1 MLRRK
6 LCFFLVAYFL
16 LCIQGLAQA
25 PTEISR
31 FLRLPGMEGSTL
43 TCAIRDLSTGETLCA
58 YQESLQITPASV
70 LKLVTTAT
78 ALELLGSDYRFPT
91 TLAYDGHIA
100 DGTLHGN
107 LYIIG
112 SGDPSLGS
120 SHFPQSTDFLEKWV
134 NTIRSAGIRRVEG
147 AVIADERIFD
157 TEGVSP
163 KWVYEDLGSYYGA
176 GSYGI
181 SVFDNLYRLSLRT
194 VGGKVRVI
202 GTSPEGAVAKF
213 HNYLRSAPVRTD
225 SCYIIGA
232 PFADER
238 FLYGVIPAGREQYT
252 IKGDLPDP
260 PLFLA
265 RYFSGELEKQGI
277 SVARPATTYRLL
289 SEKEEVKT
297 DARTTLITTYSPTL
311 ARIVYQTNHKSINL
325 FADALLKAIGLRHEA
340 RDGEYLSSFRKGI
353 RVLKA
358 FWRAKGLDVEGLH
371 LYDGSGLA
379 PTDRTTARFI
389 ADLLAYMAT
398 QSSER
403 ESFRQSLPR
412 AGMEGSV
419 RNFLK
424 NTSLEGKARLK
435 SGSMSRTR
443 GYAGFVERDGKH
455 YALAIFLN
463 NYDANVSLTTKGL
476 GDLIDTLIP

>member
-1 MLRRK
+1 
-6 LCFFLVAYFL
+6 
-16 LCIQGLAQA
+16 
-25 PTEISR
+25 
-31 FLRLPGMEGSTL
+31 MEGSTL

-112 SGDPSLGS
+112 SGDPTLGS
-120 SHFPQSTDFLEKWV
+120 SHFPQSADFLKKWV
-134 NTIRSAGIRRVEG
+134 NAIRSAGIRRVEG

-181 SVFDNLYRLSLRT
+181 SVFDNLYRLTLRT
-194 VGGKVRVI
+194 VGGKVRVV

-225 SCYIIGA
+225 SCYIMGA

-260 PLFLA
+260 PLFLV

-277 SVARPATTYRLL
+277 SVARTATTYRLL
-289 SEKEEVKT
+289 SEKGEAKT
-297 DARTTLITTYSPTL
+297 GERTTLITTYSPTL
-311 ARIVYQTNHKSINL
+311 ARIVRQTNHKSINL
-325 FADALLKAIGLRHEA
+325 FSDALLKTIGLRYEG
-340 RDGEYLSSFRKGI
+340 RDSLSLSSFGRGI
-353 RVLKA
+353 RVVKA

-371 LYDGSGLA
+371 LYDGSGLS

-389 ADLLAYMAT
+389 VSLLAYMAT
-398 QSSER
+398 QSPER